1 MSTKKSTYEKAF
13 IESND
18 QKRTVDIKGGIVA
31 FDYYE
36 DILSPTITARL
47 RVVND
52 GNSIKPPDREGNPDG
67 SNQSIYNGLPLR
79 GGERVSIKVAANS
92 DKNQPLDFSKP
103 EDYFYVSSITDVISD
118 SMQESFL
125 LNLTS
130 REAITNETTRVTKKY
145 PTSSTIDTSVRSILE
160 QVLKTKKI
168 GTLDKT
174 QNKYGF
180 IGNLRKPFT
189 VLVWLAAKAVPGD
202 SSGGG
207 TAGFVFYQTQKGFH
221 FRSIDGLMGQESKAT
236 YTLSGAQESYDTS
249 GEKQNSDFNILNFQ
263 TNKNQNLIEKLRL
276 GTYSSY
282 RMFYN
287 PLTFEFTDPQK
298 GLFKLE
304 DYVGKAKN
312 LGDKLKLPKIS
323 GADGKDLG
331 DVPTRIITQC
341 LDIGTMEKDVSTDEN
356 ADPFKYQSQSLMRYN
371 VLFTQSVDMLIPLNT
386 NLSAGDII
394 TCQFPKISSGDKEE
408 YDQEQS
414 GLYMIKELCHHYDAE
429 SSYTSMKLIRDT
441 FGRYGANNKK

>member
-18 QKRTVDIKGGIVA
+18 QKRTVDIKGGIIA

-36 DILSPTITARL
+36 DIFSPTITAKI

-52 GNSIKPPDREGNPDG
+52 GNSIQAPDKEGTPDG
-67 SNQSIYNGLPLR
+67 ARQSIYNGLPLR

-92 DKNQPLDFSKP
+92 DKNKPLDFSNVD
-103 EDYFYVSSITDVISD
+103 DYFYVSSITEVISNPQ
-118 SMQESFL
+118 SESFL

-130 REAITNETTRVTKKY
+130 REAITNETVRVTKKY
-145 PTSSTIDTSVRSILE
+145 PTSSTIDASIRSILE
-160 QVLKTKKI
+160 NVLRTKKI

-189 VLVWLAAKAVPGD
+189 VCTWLSAKAVPGD
-202 SSGGG
+202 TSGDG
-207 TAGFVFYQTQKGFH
+207 TAGFVFYQTKDGFQ

-236 YTLSGAQESYDTS
+236 YTLSGAQETYDTE
-249 GEKQNSDFNILNFQ
+249 GQQQNSDFNILDF
-263 TNKNQNLIEKLRL
+263 TTDKNQNLIEKLRL

-298 GLFKLE
+298 GIFKLE
-304 DYVGKAKN
+304 DYVSKAKN
-312 LGDKLKLPKIS
+312 LGDKLKLPKLS
-323 GADGKDLG
+323 GSDGKSLG
-331 DVPTRIITQC
+331 DTPTRIITQC

-356 ADPFKYQSQSLMRYN
+356 ADPFKYQSQALMRYN
-371 VLFTQSVDMLIPLNT
+371 VLFTQAVDMLIPLNT

-394 TCQFPKISSGDKEE
+394 NCQFPKISSGDKEE

-414 GLYMIKELCHHYDAE
+414 GLYMIKELCHHFDSE